1 MVPLLGENVREVDG
15 HRTFFSLSIAGDGHA
30 HTHALLIS
38 ARDYTQPSPH
48 AGSFATAVR
57 YTVLVAAA
65 EDEIMNES
73 VYVRVMMKLDTLVFG
88 KPE

>member
-15 HRTFFSLSIAGDGHA
+15 RRTLFSLSIAGDGHA

-38 ARDYTQPSPH
+38 ARDYSQPSPH
-48 AGSFATAVR
+48 AGSFATAVYCTCSSGGGR
-57 YTVLVAAA
+57 N
-65 EDEIMNES
+65 NES
-73 VYVRVMMKLDTLVFG
+73 VYVRIMMKLDTLVFG